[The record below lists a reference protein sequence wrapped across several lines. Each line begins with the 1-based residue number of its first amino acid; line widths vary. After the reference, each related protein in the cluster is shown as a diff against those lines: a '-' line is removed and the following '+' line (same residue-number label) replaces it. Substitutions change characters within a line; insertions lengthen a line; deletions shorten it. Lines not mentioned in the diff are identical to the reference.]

1 MELDATLQPESA
13 SSLQPESPSS
23 LQPESESSLQPGS
36 EERAPPESGQRGLPG
51 GPSPREPL
59 ETRVLRIL
67 ADGPRGKA
75 SLSADLGQKAVS
87 GRLNE
92 VVRRLVVEGL
102 LAPTIPDRPRSRL
115 QRYRLTAAA
124 RARLRRR
131 TAGGS
136 AVRNRR
142 DPDCQNPN

>member
-1 MELDATLQPESA
+1 M
-13 SSLQPESPSS
+13 
-23 LQPESESSLQPGS
+23 LQPESESSLRPES
-36 EERAPPESGQRGLPG
+36 EQRMQPESGHRGLPG
-51 GPSPREPL
+51 EPSPREPL
-59 ETRVLRIL
+59 ATRVLRIL
-67 ADGPRGKA
+67 ADGPKSKA

-115 QRYRLTAAA
+115 QRYRLTAAG

-131 TAGGS
+131 TGGGP

-142 DPDCQNPN
+142 GPDCQNPD